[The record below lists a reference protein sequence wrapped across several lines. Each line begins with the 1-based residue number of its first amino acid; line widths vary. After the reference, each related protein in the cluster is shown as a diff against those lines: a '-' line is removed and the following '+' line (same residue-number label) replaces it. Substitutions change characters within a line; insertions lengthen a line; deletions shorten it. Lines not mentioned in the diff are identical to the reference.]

1 MGDDFNVS
9 IGEVRA
15 HAQTVGG
22 IAANVRSVAD
32 SAQDSVSGG
41 AFGQIAEFFASA
53 ITGAADVV
61 RQSMNNAGEAVDHV
75 RTGLNQAADNYQT
88 TEDHHVQVFAVA
100 GTGQVLKKVKAKSQK
115 FQEQTNAQT
124 NTVNTVGEATSQAQ
138 RRSR

>member
-15 HAQTVGG
+15 HAQTVAG
-22 IAANVRSVAD
+22 IAATVRSVAS

-61 RQSMNNAGEAVDHV
+61 RQSMNNAGEAVNQV
-75 RTGLNQAADNYQT
+75 QSGLNEAADGYQA
-88 TEDHHVQVFAVA
+88 TEDHHVQVFAIAEA
-100 GTGQVLKKVKAKSQK
+100 GIKK
-115 FQEQTNAQT
+115 
-124 NTVNTVGEATSQAQ
+124 
-138 RRSR
+138 